1 MEFYYVMLRL
11 YKKLINASIFLG
23 MKYTTKIVRR
33 SLETNQSDSNLDEV
47 GDGLRRYVKSIVA
60 ESVESYC
67 LAPSKLCIAGPPGP
81 KGNQGNRGKRGPKG
95 TKGKKGT
102 QGIMGTPGEFGKQG
116 IKGDLGT
123 PGIKGEKG
131 NPVLAELHDSQ
142 FVSGRM
148 GLRVCIK

>member
-1 MEFYYVMLRL
+1 MRY
-11 YKKLINASIFLG
+11 AS
-23 MKYTTKIVRR
+23 KVVRR
-33 SLETNQSDSNLDEV
+33 SLKTNHSNSELEEV
-47 GDGLRRYVKSIVA
+47 GNGLKKYVKSLVA

-67 LAPSKLCIAGPPGP
+67 LAPNKVCQAGAPGP

-102 QGIMGTPGEFGKQG
+102 KGIMGTPGEPGKQG

-131 NPVLAELHDSQ
+131 RLT
-142 FVSGRM
+142 
-148 GLRVCIK
+148 

>member
-1 MEFYYVMLRL
+1 
-11 YKKLINASIFLG
+11 
-23 MKYTTKIVRR
+23 MKYTTKVVRR
-33 SLETNQSDSNLDEV
+33 SLKTNHSDSDLDEV
-47 GDGLRRYVKSIVA
+47 GDGLKRYVRSIVG

-67 LAPSKLCIAGPPGP
+67 LAPNKLCRAGPPGP
-81 KGNQGNRGKRGPKG
+81 KGSQGSRGKRGSKG

-102 QGIMGTPGEFGKQG
+102 QGIMGTPGEPGKQG

-131 NPVLAELHDSQ
+131 KRVLAELNDSQ

-148 GLRVCIK
+148 GLYIMLLLYIKLSA